1 MIFFLKQIQG
11 KCVEQRMPLYMVFV
25 DFTKAFDTVNRD
37 ALWNILMKLGC
48 PAHFTNL
55 VSALHNGMNASVSM
69 KGELSEPFRVENGA
83 KSVDSNQTWCRS
95 LQYHSV

>member
-11 KCVEQRMPLYMVFV
+11 KCVEQRMPLYTVFV
-25 DFTKAFDTVNRD
+25 DFTKDTANRD
-37 ALWNILMKLGC
+37 ALWNILRKLGC

-69 KGELSEPFRVENGA
+69 KGELLEPFRVENGV
-83 KSVDSNQTWCRS
+83 KSVDSNQT
-95 LQYHSV
+95 